1 MIFRFEDGK
10 PITTLPHKSSFDK
23 WKKKLDAENPD
34 AYQQIECT
42 LNTKINEDEIHTAGW
57 MPGHNWEGTPY
68 YPLYIACN
76 QNIQLAGMFFGL
88 IVFKIFMERDDEWYC
103 GKFSKDGKEIGSMT
117 YYKKHA

>member
-42 LNTKINEDEIHTAGW
+42 LNTKINEDENT
-57 MPGHNWEGTPY
+57 
-68 YPLYIACN
+68 
-76 QNIQLAGMFFGL
+76 
-88 IVFKIFMERDDEWYC
+88 YC
-103 GKFSKDGKEIGSMT
+103 WLD
-117 YYKKHA
+117 ARA